1 MPLKSKLTG
10 FLRLARPT
18 YWLMTGGMA
27 ALTILALTAGK
38 LEGFVDRLLLATISM
53 SLITSGGFAF
63 NDYFDRKP
71 DSVVKPKR
79 PIPSGQVSAGQALAF
94 SLSLYLAGI
103 LLSFALNPVCVS
115 IISVDVM
122 VVSLYSL
129 YLKKLSGFF
138 GNLIIGFLI
147 MTTFFY
153 GEAALFETVTLAS
166 LSLSLVAIGTIGGD
180 ILRDVLSL
188 EGDLKVGYPTLPAKI
203 GIRSSAKVGGA
214 FFLLSAILSIIPYLI
229 SVIRFGYLIIL
240 VWDALVAWSFI
251 SLMRN
256 QTVKNVKKN
265 ERMITMA
272 MILLPIALIAGA
284 FT

>member
-1 MPLKSKLTG
+1 MPLKTKLSG

-18 YWLMTGGMA
+18 YWLMTGGMS
-27 ALTILALTAGK
+27 ALTMLALTKGD
-38 LEGFVDRLLLATISM
+38 LGGHLNELLLTPVSM

-79 PIPSGQVSAGQALAF
+79 PIPSGQVSPGQALAF
-94 SLSLYLAGI
+94 SLGLYLAGI
-103 LLSFALNPVCVS
+103 LLSFALNPVCIS
-115 IISVDVM
+115 IVSVDVV

-129 YLKKLSGFF
+129 YLKRLSGFF

-153 GEAALFETVTLAS
+153 GEAALFGKVTSDS

-203 GIRSSAKVGGA
+203 GTKSSAKVGGA
-214 FFLLSAILSIIPYLI
+214 FFLLSAILSITPY
-229 SVIRFGYLIIL
+229 VIDVIGFGYLIIL
-240 VWDALVAWSFI
+240 AWDALVAWSFV

-256 QTVKNVKKN
+256 QTVENVRKN

-272 MILLPIALIAGA
+272 MILLPLALIAGA